1 MVNFKNKFREI
12 SCTVNHWCRA
22 MRRLS
27 VALLL
32 LTAVWS
38 SAVAAVIKGY
48 VKDETGEPVIG
59 ATVVEKN
66 RPSNGT
72 ATDFE
77 GMFELNVSGNS
88 ATLVVKSIGYQ
99 DQTVKATVGKQV
111 TVTLVED
118 EAVKLEDVVV
128 VAYGTQRKAT
138 VTGSVATV
146 DNRDIKKSS
155 AARLDNALAGRVTGL
170 VSFQNGGGQPGVDG
184 ATMFLRGVS
193 SSTNQNP
200 LILVDG
206 VERDVIGQLDPNEV
220 ENVSVLKDASAT
232 AVFGVRGANGVIL
245 ITTRRGHDGK
255 PDLSVSFEQS
265 WTSFTKRDSRL
276 HNIQWMRLRN
286 EALVNGGNEPDYSE
300 DIIWKFENPYWGL
313 DPNSA
318 DYEQMKAWRDYMYP
332 DHYWVKELF
341 RDYTTQSKA
350 NINMAGGTDKF
361 RYFINVGYIHQGG
374 NMKNE
379 KGNPRGYDPAVKSD
393 QWKFRSNLD
402 YDINKYFKASLN
414 LSTYIR
420 ENNQPNGAIYERAAY
435 DNPLASAVADLFSQ
449 AVILPPIYA
458 GPLTMTPM
466 NPNNE
471 TESGLVVDPKNM
483 DRGPYEV
490 MNRFGYYHGT
500 TVQLQTNLSLEYDLS
515 KLITKG
521 LKIRGSVSYDA
532 EGLRKRSSELKEP
545 RYSINQDFVNGNFD
559 YALNGD
565 LTKTYSLSSSSASDF
580 KINAQAQVNYNRQ
593 FEKHDVGAMILA
605 QRDYNVPADAR
616 PHNVIGMCARVT
628 YGYDSRYLAEVDFG
642 YNGSEQFAPSHRF
655 GSFPAASLGWIVSNE
670 AFMSRAKG
678 WLDNLKIR
686 GSYGRVGSD
695 GYQASNTANRFLYM
709 NNILYYGSGYSK
721 VTTSTSL
728 GAGDYRYLD
737 IVRYANPDLKWETAD
752 KFDVGID
759 IGLLRSITITVDYF
773 KEKRRD
779 ILITRQ
785 SIPAYQG
792 TLLSA
797 IPMKNMGKIDNHGW
811 EFEIGY
817 NKNITQDLNINAKV
831 NWAYNHNKVLEWDEP
846 ERDPLTYVYPKRQE
860 GFPLNQCWGYRID
873 YTTNDGYFVPSDF
886 DASGNLIAGYPE
898 YEGTKPRPGDFK
910 YIDLNNDGVINDKDL
925 APIKNS
931 SIPGISYGFSLG
943 INYKN
948 FDFAVFFQG
957 LGKFSKY
964 YSGSNVWETTRGG
977 CYYEYQRTAWTAER
991 WANGDKITYP
1001 ALSTTSSS
1009 SLRANDYFI
1018 MDRSY
1023 TRLKNIIVG
1032 YTLPRK
1038 WLKCIGVKSC
1048 RIYAS
1053 GENLFVWDK
1062 LKMKHLDPE
1071 QSSPTGYPITKN
1083 MTVGLNVNF

>member
-1 MVNFKNKFREI
+1 MVNFREKLNERPKALTRPVWQRM
-12 SCTVNHWCRA
+12 SRTA
-22 MRRLS
+22 M
-27 VALLL
+27 LLAML
-32 LTAVWS
+32 MLY
-38 SAVAAVIKGY
+38 SATSLAAVIKGY
-48 VKDETGEPVIG
+48 VKDESGEPVIG
-59 ATVVEKN
+59 ATVIQKDKQ
-66 RPSNGT
+66 SNGT
-72 ATDFE
+72 ATDID

-88 ATLVVKSIGYQ
+88 ATLVVKSIGFQ
-99 DQTVKATVGKQV
+99 DQTVKATAGKV
-111 TVTLVED
+111 VYVTLSED
-118 EAVKLEDVVV
+118 AAVKLDDVVV
-128 VAYGTQRKAT
+128 VAYGTQKKAT

-193 SSTNQNP
+193 SNVNQSP

-245 ITTRRGHDGK
+245 ITTRRGHSGK

-265 WTSFTKRDSRL
+265 WTSFTKRDSRV

-286 EALVNGGNEPDYSE
+286 EALVNGGNEPAYTD
-300 DIIWKFENPYWGL
+300 DIIYKFENPYWGL
-313 DPNSA
+313 DPNAA

-341 RDYTTQSKA
+341 RDYTMQSKA
-350 NINMAGGTDKF
+350 NINMAGGTEKF
-361 RYFINVGYIHQGG
+361 KYFINVGFIHQGG

-379 KGNPRGYDPAVKSD
+379 KGNPRGYDPSVKSD

-435 DNPLASAVADLFSQ
+435 DNPLGSAVADLFYQ
-449 AVILPPIYA
+449 ATILPPIYA
-458 GPLTMTPM
+458 GPLTMKPM
-466 NPNNE
+466 NPANE
-471 TESGLVVDPKNM
+471 TESGLVVDPQNM

-515 KLITKG
+515 KVLTPG
-521 LKIRGSVSYDA
+521 LKIRGSISYDA
-532 EGLRKRSSELKEP
+532 EGLRKRSSDLKEP
-545 RYSINQDFVNGNFD
+545 RYSINQDFINGNFD

-565 LTKTYSLSSSSASDF
+565 LTKTYSLASSSTSDY
-580 KINAQAQVNYNRQ
+580 KINAQAQVSYNRQ
-593 FEKHDVGAMILA
+593 FGKHDVGGMFLA
-605 QRDYNVPADAR
+605 QRDYSVPDDAR
-616 PHNVIGMCARVT
+616 PHNVVGMCFRLT
-628 YGYDSRYLAEVDFG
+628 YGFDSRYLAEVDFG
-642 YNGSEQFAPSHRF
+642 YNGSEQFAPKNRF
-655 GSFPAASLGWIVSNE
+655 GSFPAASLGWIISNE
-670 AFMSRAKG
+670 KFMQGAKK

-695 GYQASNTANRFLYM
+695 GYTSDTSKRFLYLD
-709 NNILYYGSGYSK
+709 NIYYNGISDPRVKTGGGLGTGDTRILY
-721 VTTSTSL
+721 
-728 GAGDYRYLD
+728 
-737 IVRYANPDLKWETAD
+737 IIRYANPDQKWETAD
-752 KFDVGID
+752 KFDIGID
-759 IGLLRSITITVDYF
+759 LGFLRSITLTVDYF
-773 KEKRRD
+773 REKRRD
-779 ILITRQ
+779 ILVPRQ

-792 TLLSA
+792 TMISV
-797 IPMKNMGKIDNHGW
+797 IPSKNMGKIDNYGW
-811 EFEIGY
+811 EFELGY
-817 NKNITQDLNINAKV
+817 NKNLTQDLSLNAKI
-831 NWAYNHNKVLEWDEP
+831 NWGYNHNKVLEWDEP

-860 GFPLNQCWGYRID
+860 GFPLNQCWGYKID
-873 YTTNDGYFVPSDF
+873 YSTNKGFFVPEDF
-886 DASGNLIAGYPE
+886 DMEGNLVSGYPS

-910 YIDLNNDGVINDKDL
+910 YIDLNHDGAINDKDL

-943 INYKN
+943 LNYKDI
-948 FDFAVFFQG
+948 DFAVFFAG

-964 YSGSNVWETTRGG
+964 YNGGNVWENVRGG

-991 WANGDKITYP
+991 WANGEKITYP
-1001 ALSTTSSS
+1001 ALTTTASS
-1009 SLRANDYFI
+1009 SLRPNDYFI

-1023 TRLKNIIVG
+1023 TRLKNIIIG
-1032 YTLPRK
+1032 YTLPRH
-1038 WLKCIGVKSC
+1038 WLKSIGVKSC

-1053 GENLFVWDK
+1053 AENLFVWDN

-1083 MTVGLNVNF
+1083 MTVGINVNF